1 MQDMPVNN
9 IKNHNDTLL
18 RADDISLSFG
28 KNKIL
33 NNIDLIIKN
42 GEIIT
47 IIGPN
52 GAGKTTLIKILLGL
66 INASSG
72 KISKANSLK
81 IGYVPQKLYIDPI
94 LPLSVMRLICLTKK
108 HPYNDVINSLR
119 ECGVDDLINNQV
131 QSLSG
136 GQFQR
141 VLLARAL
148 LLKPDLL
155 VLDEPAQGVDFTG
168 EAAVYDLISK
178 VRNKHGCAI
187 LMVSHDLHI
196 VMASTDRV
204 ICLNRH
210 ICCAG
215 KPDDVVQDF
224 EFKRLFGHKSDMFAL
239 YSHHHDHEH
248 GLQDGGS
255 HIHNDECKHNNIK
268 NTKDIDN
275 A

>member
-1 MQDMPVNN
+1 MPVA
-9 IKNHNDTLL
+9 IAKNYNDDILL
-18 RADDISLSFG
+18 RADGISLSFG

-33 NNIDLIIKN
+33 NDVNLIIKK
-42 GEIIT
+42 GEIVT

-66 INASSG
+66 ISADHGN
-72 KISKANSLK
+72 ITKAKGLK
-81 IGYVPQKLYIDPI
+81 IGYVPQKLHIDPI
-94 LPLSVMRLICLTKK
+94 LPLSVMRLICLTKR
-108 HPYNDVINSLR
+108 HCRNDVINALKES
-119 ECGVDDLINNQV
+119 GVDDLIDNQV
-131 QSLSG
+131 ENLSG

-155 VLDEPAQGVDFTG
+155 VLDEPVQGVDFTG

-178 VRNKHGCAI
+178 VRDKHGCAI

-215 KPDDVVQDF
+215 KPDDVMQDF
-224 EFKRLFGHKSDMFAL
+224 EFKRLFGQRSDAFAL
-239 YSHHHDHEH
+239 YSHDHDHEH
-248 GLQDGGS
+248 DLQDGGS
-255 HIHNDECKHNNIK
+255 HIHDEKCNHNIQNPKDK
-268 NTKDIDN
+268 NN

>member
-1 MQDMPVNN
+1 MP
-9 IKNHNDTLL
+9 IEALKSHNDDILL
-18 RADDISLSFG
+18 HADGISLSFG

-33 NNIDLIIKN
+33 NDIDLTIKN
-42 GEIIT
+42 GEIVT

-66 INASSG
+66 VAAEHG
-72 KISKANSLK
+72 KITKAKGLK
-81 IGYVPQKLYIDPI
+81 IGYVPQKLHIDPI
-94 LPLSVMRLICLTKK
+94 LPLSVMRLICLTKR
-108 HPYNDVINSLR
+108 HSRNDVIDALKES
-119 ECGVDDLINNQV
+119 GVDDLIDNQV
-131 QSLSG
+131 QTLSG

-155 VLDEPAQGVDFTG
+155 VLDEPVQGVDFTG
-168 EAAVYDLISK
+168 EAALYDLISK
-178 VRNKHGCAI
+178 VRDKHGCAI

-210 ICCAG
+210 ICCVG
-215 KPDDVVQDF
+215 KPDEVVQDF
-224 EFKRLFGHKSDMFAL
+224 EFKRLFGQRSDAFAL
-239 YSHHHDHEH
+239 YSHFHDHEH
-248 GLQDGGS
+248 DLQDGGS
-255 HIHNDECKHNNIK
+255 HIHDDQCNHNDNIQNPKDKNN
-268 NTKDIDN
+268 